1 VTWDGIK
8 RGILENKKYELGKL
22 EFFFEFFLFGE
33 KNRKSWRYL
42 Q

>member
-1 VTWDGIK
+1 MVLKGECWKI
-8 RGILENKKYELGKL
+8 KKYEIGKL
-22 EFFFEFFLFGE
+22 EFFLEFFLFGE